1 MGLFNKKIPSVD
13 YDAIDAEKI
22 MSNLLVMTESKE
34 RQAAIKKVKAG
45 DLVTFQK
52 TRKQGNAIYV
62 VSALKSGAVL
72 GEISYGTS
80 EYLDKNFK
88 NYRMLGKVTEIG
100 RITPNCRGNE
110 VRIEYKV
117 YK

>member
-1 MGLFNKKIPSVD
+1 MSLFKKIPLVD
-13 YDAIDAEKI
+13 YDAIDAVDVRT
-22 MSNLLVMTESKE
+22 NLLVMTETKD
-34 RQAAIKKVKAG
+34 RQAAIKKVKTG

-52 TRKQGNAIYV
+52 TRKQGNTIYV

-72 GEISYGTS
+72 GEISYGSS
-80 EYLDKNFK
+80 EYLDE
-88 NYRMLGKVTEIG
+88 NYRNYKMLGRVTEIG
-100 RITPNCRGNE
+100 RITPNCHGNQ